1 MKELFKGVTK
11 NDLLKLKDSKA
22 VPITAHSHEVVV
34 PVVYATRVKEF
45 MRKEG
50 MRVPLKPEELQTLKQ
65 KAKQTEGEMEAYAK
79 GGTIKLKKVRAKK
92 IKINKDVVKKGNVKQ
107 IVNIKLGEKVI
118 RRPSTRAKAISKDMI
133 PIRPGVST
141 FPISNQPSYERMI
154 PSSGATTNIPLPT
167 TSNVASVSSLVKPQA
182 MPATVKPTVTDVL
195 RRSSVAREAAKVAR
209 QKGLPPGA
217 VRDATGRIFTTYSPE
232 GQLQPMTASMME
244 SLKGKPKPP
253 PPPPPRGAPGF

>member
-65 KAKQTEGEMEAYAK
+65 KAKQTDGKMEAYAK
-79 GGTIKLKKVRAKK
+79 GGTIKLKKVRARK

-141 FPISNQPSYERMI
+141 FPISNQPAYERMI
-154 PSSGATTNIPLPT
+154 PSTGAVTNVPLPT
-167 TSNVASVSSLVKPQA
+167 TSNVASVSSLVKPQS
-182 MPATVKPTVTDVL
+182 MPTTVKPTVVDVL
-195 RRSSVAREAAKVAR
+195 RGSSVAKQAALAGQRRMEAQRQAAEAVPRKYTGLTERAPGNQGRLRPKVAVTSE
-209 QKGLPPGA
+209 K
-217 VRDATGRIFTTYSPE
+217 V
-232 GQLQPMTASMME
+232 
-244 SLKGKPKPP
+244 
-253 PPPPPRGAPGF
+253 